1 MDDFNFDQ
9 FSDIVKD
16 NFYKDDFEI
25 EKIERSHAH
34 QVRGRANKRRYIVI
48 YLRKK

>member
-16 NFYKDDFEI
+16 NFYKDDFSHMWKDRYDEI
-25 EKIERSHAH
+25 DSENDFDLEDSETLDFI
-34 QVRGRANKRRYIVI
+34 
-48 YLRKK
+48 